1 MGAFPGGPIVREYLP
16 GGRFPIASGGHRAPM
31 SDPRTTTDEPVGA
44 LVHRLSEQIPELVRS
59 ELRLAQAEL
68 AQKGKRAGLGIG
80 MFSLA
85 GLLAFFATATLIATA
100 VIALDL
106 VLPLWA
112 AGLIVA
118 GVLLIGAL
126 GAALGGRS
134 EVQQATPPAP
144 EHAIAGVKQDVAALK
159 GVHQ

>member
-1 MGAFPGGPIVREYLP
+1 
-16 GGRFPIASGGHRAPM
+16 M

-44 LVHRLSEQIPELVRS
+44 LVHRLSEQIPELVRT

-85 GLLAFFATATLIATA
+85 GLLAFFGAATLIVTA
-100 VIALDL
+100 VVALDL

-112 AGLIVA
+112 SCLIVA
-118 GVLLIGAL
+118 GVLLLGAL

-134 EVQQATPPAP
+134 EIQQATPIAP
-144 EHAIAGVKQDVAALK
+144 EVTIANVKDDVSALK
-159 GVHQ
+159 GEHR

>member
-1 MGAFPGGPIVREYLP
+1 
-16 GGRFPIASGGHRAPM
+16 M
-31 SDPRTTTDEPVGA
+31 SEPRTTTDEPVGA

-85 GLLAFFATATLIATA
+85 GLLAFFAAATLITTA
-100 VIALDL
+100 VVALDL

-112 AGLIVA
+112 ACLIVA
-118 GVLLIGAL
+118 VVLLVAAL
-126 GAALGGRS
+126 GAALGGRN
-134 EVQQATPPAP
+134 EIQQATPVAP
-144 EHAIAGVKQDVAALK
+144 EVTIANVKEDVSALK
-159 GVHQ
+159 GDAR

>member
-1 MGAFPGGPIVREYLP
+1 MT
-16 GGRFPIASGGHRAPM
+16 
-31 SDPRTTTDEPVGA
+31 DPRTTTDEPVGA
-44 LVHRLSEQIPELVRS
+44 LVHRLSEQIPELVRT

-112 AGLIVA
+112 AGLVVA
-118 GVLLIGAL
+118 GVLLLGAL
-126 GAALGGRS
+126 GAGLGGRS
-134 EVQQATPPAP
+134 EIQQATPPAP
-144 EHAIAGVKQDVAALK
+144 EVTIANVKEDVATLK
-159 GVHQ
+159 GEHR

>member
-1 MGAFPGGPIVREYLP
+1 MT
-16 GGRFPIASGGHRAPM
+16 
-31 SDPRTTTDEPVGA
+31 DPRTTTDEPVGA
-44 LVHRLSEQIPELVRS
+44 LVHRLSEQIPELVRT

-85 GLLAFFATATLIATA
+85 GLLAFLATATLVATA

-126 GAALGGRS
+126 GAGLGGRS
-134 EVQQATPPAP
+134 EIQQATPPTP
-144 EHAIAGVKQDVAALK
+144 EVTIANVKEDVATLK
-159 GVHQ
+159 GEHR

>member
-1 MGAFPGGPIVREYLP
+1 
-16 GGRFPIASGGHRAPM
+16 M
-31 SDPRTTTDEPVGA
+31 SDPRTTTDEPIGA
-44 LVHRLSEQIPELVRS
+44 LVHRLSEQIPELVRG

-100 VIALDL
+100 IVALDL

-112 AGLIVA
+112 ACLIVA
-118 GVLLIGAL
+118 GVLLIAAL
-126 GAALGGRS
+126 GAALGGRN
-134 EVQQATPPAP
+134 EIQQATPVVP
-144 EHAIAGVKQDVAALK
+144 EVTIANVKEDASALK
-159 GVHQ
+159 GEVR

>member
-1 MGAFPGGPIVREYLP
+1 
-16 GGRFPIASGGHRAPM
+16 M
-31 SDPRTTTDEPVGA
+31 SDPRTTTDEPLGA

-68 AQKGKRAGLGIG
+68 AQKGRRAGLGIG

-85 GLLAFFATATLIATA
+85 GLLAFFGAATLVTTA
-100 VIALDL
+100 VAALAL

-118 GVLLIGAL
+118 GVLLVGAL
-126 GAALGGRS
+126 GAALGARN
-134 EVQQATPPAP
+134 EIQQATPAAP
-144 EHAIAGVKQDVAALK
+144 EVTIANVKQDVAALK
-159 GVHQ
+159 GEHR

>member
-1 MGAFPGGPIVREYLP
+1 
-16 GGRFPIASGGHRAPM
+16 M

-68 AQKGKRAGLGIG
+68 TQKGKRAGLGIG

-85 GLLAFFATATLIATA
+85 GLLAFFASATLIATA

-118 GVLLIGAL
+118 AVLLIGAV

-134 EVQQATPPAP
+134 EIQQATPPTP
-144 EHAIAGVKQDVAALK
+144 EATVANLKEDVAALK
-159 GVHQ
+159 GEHR